1 MWPLKAAVLPLP
13 EASLLAQVIPLQGKE
28 FLELAQTLG
37 FQRTAQDIQAL
48 TSCNASTCESAFSH
62 LT

>member
-1 MWPLKAAVLPLP
+1 MWPLKAAIQPLRSWS
-13 EASLLAQVIPLQGKE
+13 ARSGHRQLQGKG